1 MECPLRWLIVGGH
14 VLFVLVVAAP
24 VRAQHHHGPPPA
36 APADPGR
43 SLFQSD
49 MTLMAGMSPRDPMA
63 GMAMP
68 GWTGMTMGIVRLQ
81 FNDQGGPSGDEAV
94 ESTNWLM
101 LMGQRDLLGGRLTLM
116 GMTSLEPATLSGAGT
131 PQLFQVGETFEGRP
145 IVDRQHAHDL
155 FMNLSATYRHPLGA
169 EGAWWMQAALRGEP
183 ALGPTAFMHRA
194 SAGENPAAVLSHHFQ
209 DSTHITDDVLTLGA
223 GWRWLSAEISAFHG
237 EEPDEGRWDL
247 DPGPLDS
254 WSARVKL
261 AQGRWSGHVSYG
273 FLSDPEALEEGDVE
287 RTTASVHYN
296 ERGLGPLA
304 LSLVWG
310 RNREDHGTFDG
321 VLLEGAWQATPR
333 DHLYARAE
341 QADRDPHLLESKG
354 LDEHEEEAAE
364 AEDPVAVRAFTVGYL
379 RDLVVLRDVP
389 AFARVH
395 LGVGADLTLYDVPTG
410 LRQVY
415 GSSPLSVHAFLR
427 LRWGVPH
434 GAGSAHVH

>member
-1 MECPLRWLIVGGH
+1 
-14 VLFVLVVAAP
+14 
-24 VRAQHHHGPPPA
+24 
-36 APADPGR
+36 
-43 SLFQSD
+43 
-49 MTLMAGMSPRDPMA
+49 
-63 GMAMP
+63 
-68 GWTGMTMGIVRLQ
+68 
-81 FNDQGGPSGDEAV
+81 
-94 ESTNWLM
+94 
-101 LMGQRDLLGGRLTLM
+101 
-116 GMTSLEPATLSGAGT
+116 
-131 PQLFQVGETFEGRP
+131 
-145 IVDRQHAHDL
+145 
-155 FMNLSATYRHPLGA
+155 
-169 EGAWWMQAALRGEP
+169 
-183 ALGPTAFMHRA
+183 
-194 SAGENPAAVLSHHFQ
+194 
-209 DSTHITDDVLTLGA
+209 
-223 GWRWLSAEISAFHG
+223 
-237 EEPDEGRWDL
+237 
-247 DPGPLDS
+247 
-254 WSARVKL
+254 VKL